1 MYEVL
6 FQPMKIGGM
15 SLKNRI
21 AMAPMATVADPDGG
35 FSQVVS
41 DYFTARAKG
50 SRPNHERR
58 SGRDGPIWYPA
69 SGWIGSPM
77 HTARLTPV
85 G

>member
-21 AMAPMATVADPDGG
+21 AMAPMATVADPVGG

-41 DYFTARAKG
+41 DYFSARA
-50 SRPNHERR
+50 
-58 SGRDGPIWYPA
+58 
-69 SGWIGSPM
+69 
-77 HTARLTPV
+77 
-85 G
+85 

>member
-41 DYFTARAKG
+41 DYFTAR
-50 SRPNHERR
+50 PNHERR
-58 SGRDGPIWYPA
+58 SGRDGPIWYPCQ
-69 SGWIGSPM
+69 
-77 HTARLTPV
+77 RLDWKSNAHRPSDSV

>member
-35 FSQVVS
+35 FSLLYCPGQG
-41 DYFTARAKG
+41 G

-58 SGRDGPIWYPA
+58 SGRDGPIWYPCQRLDWKSNA
-69 SGWIGSPM
+69 HRPSDSGG
-77 HTARLTPV
+77 
-85 G
+85 